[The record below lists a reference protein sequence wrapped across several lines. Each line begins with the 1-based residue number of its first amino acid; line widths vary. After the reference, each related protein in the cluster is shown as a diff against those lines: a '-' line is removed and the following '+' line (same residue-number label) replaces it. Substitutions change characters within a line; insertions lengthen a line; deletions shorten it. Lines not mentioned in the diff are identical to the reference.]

1 MSHEMRAPD
10 AATEGIQRPHKRAPN
25 IDVLTCLS
33 IACEDRDTAAI
44 DDAMKEIERY
54 EYGAGDDLVAWL
66 RECVAK
72 RDYAAVVEKCTALR
86 QDANWWK
93 AVQEGTIFR
102 KRE

>member
-1 MSHEMRAPD
+1 MSYETRTPD
-10 AATEGIQRPHKRAPN
+10 AAAEGSPRPHKRAPS

-33 IACEDRDTAAI
+33 IACEDRDAAAI
-44 DDAMKEIERY
+44 DDAMTEIERY
-54 EYGAGDDLVAWL
+54 KYGAGDELVAWL

-72 RDYAAVVEKCTALR
+72 RDYAAVVEKFTALR
-86 QDANWWK
+86 QDSTWWK